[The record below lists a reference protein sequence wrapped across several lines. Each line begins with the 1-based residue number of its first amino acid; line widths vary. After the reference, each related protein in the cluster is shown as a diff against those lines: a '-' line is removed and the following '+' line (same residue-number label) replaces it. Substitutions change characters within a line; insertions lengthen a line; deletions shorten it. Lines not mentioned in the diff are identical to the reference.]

1 MAGGKWFRF
10 GRLVV
15 LGLFLFGLIF
25 GPSYTQAVTV
35 ALYSDTL
42 SDSRPS
48 LPSNHTIS
56 WTAGDAITDGDVVT
70 LTFASTFV
78 TDSIVV
84 GDIDFAASTKGEITL
99 AANCAAADMMSAVMA
114 ADVLT
119 FTTCAT
125 DFGAAIGAGETVT
138 VEIGT
143 NASTG
148 SNQITNPAAST
159 PSIVLSGSGYTGS
172 GSAVVAIIAGVT
184 TTATVSASLSV
195 ALTGNNSGSVNGAA
209 IDVTTTSATDITF
222 DSLAVGTPS
231 VASQTITV
239 STNADGGYTSTI
251 RKISGTT
258 TIDVLNDASNNC
270 DGFIGTGA
278 ATNTAPETWLEPTGG
293 TANTDTCWYGYTT
306 EDSSLGTGTAARFTS
321 AGGNK
326 WAPFHTSAYEV
337 AYYADPI
344 SSQATK
350 IGYEIEY
357 NALQLPGTYSGI
369 TEFITTAIF

>member
-10 GRLVV
+10 SRLVV

-35 ALYSDTL
+35 VAYSDML

-48 LPSNHTIS
+48 LPSNHTLS
-56 WTAGDAITDGDVVT
+56 WTAGDAVAIGDTVA
-70 LTFASTFV
+70 LTFAAAFDTA
-78 TDSIVV
+78 SIVV
-84 GDIDFAASTKGEITL
+84 GDIDFDASTKGSVSL
-99 AANCAAADMMSAVMA
+99 AANCAGSELSSAVMA

-119 FTTCAT
+119 FTPCSE
-125 DFGAAIGAGETVT
+125 FGADIGSGETIT
-138 VEIGT
+138 VKIGT
-143 NASTG
+143 NAAGG

-159 PSIVLSGSGYTGS
+159 PSIVLDGSGYTGT

-195 ALTGNNSGSVNGAA
+195 ALAGNNSGSVNGAV
-209 IDVTTTSATDITF
+209 IDVTTTTATDIIF
-222 DSLAVGTPS
+222 DALAVGTPS

-258 TIDVLNDASNNC
+258 TIDVLNDSSNNC
-270 DGFIGTGA
+270 DGFTGNT
-278 ATNTAPETWLEPTGG
+278 ATNADPQTWLEPTGG

-306 EDSSLGTGTAARFTS
+306 EDSSLGTGSATRFTS
-321 AGGNK
+321 SGGNK
-326 WAPFHTSAYEV
+326 WAPFHTSPYEV
-337 AYYADPI
+337 VYYADPI

-350 IGYEIEY
+350 IGYEIDY
-357 NALQLPGTYSGI
+357 NAFQLPGTYSGI

>member
-1 MAGGKWFRF
+1 MR
-10 GRLVV
+10 
-15 LGLFLFGLIF
+15 GL
-25 GPSYTQAVTV
+25 
-35 ALYSDTL
+35 
-42 SDSRPS
+42 
-48 LPSNHTIS
+48 
-56 WTAGDAITDGDVVT
+56 
-70 LTFASTFV
+70 
-78 TDSIVV
+78 
-84 GDIDFAASTKGEITL
+84 STKGSISL
-99 AANCAAADMMSAVMA
+99 AANCAAADKMSAVMV

-119 FTTCAT
+119 FTPCAG
-125 DFGAAIGAGETVT
+125 DFGTDIGSGETVT
-138 VEIGT
+138 VKIGT
-143 NASTG
+143 NAAGG

-195 ALTGNNSGSVNGAA
+195 ALAGNNSGSVNNAV
-209 IDVTTTSATDITF
+209 IDVTTTTATGITF
-222 DSLAVGTPS
+222 SALAVGTPS

-258 TIDVLNDASNNC
+258 TIDVLNDTSNNC
-270 DGFIGTGA
+270 DGYVGSS
-278 ATNTAPETWLEPTGG
+278 ATNADPKVWIEPTGG

-326 WAPFHTSAYEV
+326 WAPFHIDPYEV
-337 AYYADPI
+337 VYYADPV

-357 NALQLPGTYSGI
+357 NAMQLPGTYSGI